1 MLKIWNYLGGIK
13 YINDNMTVAS
23 IAEKMHIL
31 NKCLKCIYI
40 TLLKIIFRKE
50 SLLAARNK
58 SAKELPK
65 NWAKVRM

>member
-1 MLKIWNYLGGIK
+1 MYTVKDNILG
-13 YINDNMTVAS
+13 
-23 IAEKMHIL
+23 
-31 NKCLKCIYI
+31 
-40 TLLKIIFRKE
+40 KE